1 MFVNFGQSDI
11 LPATYEQDEKNNY
24 SHAQVSMKSSKQI
37 DIHQLVSFLR
47 GVELLN
53 GLSNDDL
60 ARVGQM
66 CQLVKFQRAE
76 RIFTESQPGACLYV
90 VMAGRVKIFG
100 SSAQGRSKTFAY
112 LEPGDFFG
120 EMSLIDDELR
130 SASAS
135 ALEDSVL
142 IMLKSEDYR
151 KLVLSCPTIALAM
164 LRTLSVRLRRANRE
178 IEALSFN
185 NVLGRIAQI
194 LLDLGE
200 RYGKKTE
207 EGIRIEMNLS
217 HKELAEM
224 AGTAREVIS
233 RVISRFRRIGCVTF
247 FDSKLTITDRDKLK
261 SWIF

>member
-1 MFVNFGQSDI
+1 
-11 LPATYEQDEKNNY
+11 
-24 SHAQVSMKSSKQI
+24 MKPSKTVRAV
-37 DIHQLVSFLR
+37 DANQLASFLR

-53 GLSNDDL
+53 GLSSDDL
-60 ARVGQM
+60 LRVAQF
-66 CQLVKFQRAE
+66 CQLVRFRRAE
-76 RIFTESQPGACLYV
+76 RIFTESQPGASLYV
-90 VMAGRVKIFG
+90 VMEGRVKIFG
-100 SSAQGRSKTFAY
+100 SSSQGRSKTFAY

-120 EMSLIDDELR
+120 EMSLIDEEVR

-142 IMLKSEDYR
+142 ITLKSDEYR
-151 KLVLSCPTIALAM
+151 KLVLSRPSIALTM
-164 LRTLSVRLRRANRE
+164 LRTLSGRLRRANRE

-194 LLDLGE
+194 LLDLAE
-200 RYGKKTE
+200 RYGKKTD
-207 EGIRIEMNLS
+207 EGIRIEMALS

-233 RVISRFRRIGCVTF
+233 RVISRFRRIGCVSF
-247 FDSKLTITDRDKLK
+247 FDNKIIITDRDKLK

>member
-1 MFVNFGQSDI
+1 
-11 LPATYEQDEKNNY
+11 
-24 SHAQVSMKSSKQI
+24 MKPVAKPDKVI
-37 DIHQLVSFLR
+37 DANQLVSFLR

-53 GLSNDDL
+53 HLKDPDL
-60 ARVGQM
+60 LRIAQL
-66 CQLVKFQRAE
+66 CQISRYRRAE
-76 RIFTESQPGACLYV
+76 SVFSVNSPGASLYV
-90 VMAGRVKIFG
+90 VMSGRIKIFG
-100 SSAQGRSKTFAY
+100 SSNQGRSKTFAY

-120 EMSLIDDELR
+120 EMSLIDEEAR

-151 KLVLSCPTIALAM
+151 KLVLSRPAIALAVM
-164 LRTLSVRLRRANRE
+164 KTLVSRLRRANKE

-194 LLDLGE
+194 LLDLSE
-200 RYGKKTE
+200 RYGKKTD
-207 EGIRIEMNLS
+207 EGMMIDMNLS

-233 RVISRFRRIGCVTF
+233 RVISRFRRIGCVNF
-247 FDSKLTITDRDKLK
+247 FDNKLTITDRDKLK

>member
-1 MFVNFGQSDI
+1 
-11 LPATYEQDEKNNY
+11 
-24 SHAQVSMKSSKQI
+24 MKPNKSA
-37 DIHQLVSFLR
+37 DVHQLASFLR

-53 GLSNDDL
+53 GLSSDDL
-60 ARVGQM
+60 LRVAQT
-66 CQLVKFQRAE
+66 CQLSRYQRAE

-90 VMAGRVKIFG
+90 VMSGRVKIFG
-100 SSAQGRSKTFAY
+100 SSSQGRAKTFAY

-120 EMSLIDDELR
+120 EMSLIDEEVR

-135 ALEDSVL
+135 ALDDSVL

-151 KLVLSCPTIALAM
+151 KLMLSRPAIAIAVLK
-164 LRTLSVRLRRANRE
+164 TLSARLRRANRE

-200 RYGKKTE
+200 RYGKKSDD
-207 EGIRIEMNLS
+207 GIRIDMTLS

-233 RVISRFRRIGCVTF
+233 RVMSRFRRIGCINF
-247 FDSKLTITDRDKLK
+247 FDNKITITDRDKLK

>member
-1 MFVNFGQSDI
+1 MKINKSTRGI
-11 LPATYEQDEKNNY
+11 DE
-24 SHAQVSMKSSKQI
+24 
-37 DIHQLVSFLR
+37 HQLASFLR

-53 GLSNDDL
+53 GLSTEDL
-60 ARVGQM
+60 VRVAQT
-66 CQLVKFQRAE
+66 CQIVRFRRAE
-76 RIFTESQPGACLYV
+76 RIFTASQPGACLYV
-90 VMAGRVKIFG
+90 VMSGRIKIFG

-120 EMSLIDDELR
+120 EMSLIDEEAR
-130 SASAS
+130 SASAA
-135 ALEDSVL
+135 ALDDSVL

-151 KLVLSCPTIALAM
+151 KLMLSRPAIALAV
-164 LRTLSVRLRRANRE
+164 LKTLSTRLRKANKE

-194 LLDLGE
+194 LLDLSE

-207 EGIRIEMNLS
+207 EGTQISMTLS

-233 RVISRFRRIGCVTF
+233 RVISRFRRMDCIRF
-247 FDSKLTITDRDKLK
+247 ADNKITITDREKLK

>member
-1 MFVNFGQSDI
+1 
-11 LPATYEQDEKNNY
+11 
-24 SHAQVSMKSSKQI
+24 MKPLQKPNKPV
-37 DIHQLVSFLR
+37 DIHQLESFLR

-53 GLSNDDL
+53 GLSQADL
-60 ARVGQM
+60 LRVAQM
-66 CQLVKFQRAE
+66 CQLETFRRAE
-76 RIFTESQPGACLYV
+76 TIFTEREPGGCLYV
-90 VMAGRVKIFG
+90 VMSGRVKIFG
-100 SSAQGRSKTFAY
+100 SSTQGRSKTFAF

-120 EMSLIDDELR
+120 EMSLIDEEAR

-135 ALEDSVL
+135 ALEDTVL

-151 KLVLSCPTIALAM
+151 KLILSRPTIGLAV
-164 LRTLSVRLRRANRE
+164 LKTLSARLRRANRE

-194 LLDLGE
+194 LLDLSD
-200 RYGKKTE
+200 RYGKKTD
-207 EGIRIEMNLS
+207 EGIRIEMPLS

-233 RVISRFRRIGCVTF
+233 RVISRFKRIGCVSI
-247 FDSKLTITDRDKLK
+247 FDNKITIVDKDKLK

>member
-1 MFVNFGQSDI
+1 MK
-11 LPATYEQDEKNNY
+11 ATNKNIRP
-24 SHAQVSMKSSKQI
+24 I
-37 DIHQLVSFLR
+37 DIHQLTSFLR

-53 GLSNDDL
+53 GLSPEDL
-60 ARVGQM
+60 QKVAQM
-66 CQLVKFQRAE
+66 CQLSRFKRAE
-76 RIFTESQPGACLYV
+76 RIFTEKQPGACLYV
-90 VMAGRVKIFG
+90 VMGGRVKIFG
-100 SSAQGRSKTFAY
+100 SSAQGRAKTFAY

-120 EMSLIDDELR
+120 EMSLIDEEVR

-142 IMLKSEDYR
+142 IMLKGEDWR
-151 KLVLSCPTIALAM
+151 KLIVSRPTIALTV
-164 LRTLSVRLRRANRE
+164 LKTLSARLRRANKE

-194 LLDLGE
+194 LLDLSD
-200 RYGKKTE
+200 RYGEKTD
-207 EGIRIEMNLS
+207 EGIRIQMSLS

-233 RVISRFRRIGCVTF
+233 RVISRFRRIGCVSF
-247 FDSKLTITDRDKLK
+247 FDNKLTITDREKLK

>member
-1 MFVNFGQSDI
+1 MK
-11 LPATYEQDEKNNY
+11 PAKP
-24 SHAQVSMKSSKQI
+24 SAKIAPKSV
-37 DIHQLVSFLR
+37 DIHQLASFLR

-53 GLSNDDL
+53 GLSSEDL
-60 ARVGQM
+60 LRVAQM
-66 CQLVKFQRAE
+66 CQLSRFRRAE

-90 VMAGRVKIFG
+90 VMEGRVKIFG
-100 SSAQGRSKTFAY
+100 SSTQGRSKTFAY

-120 EMSLIDDELR
+120 EMSLIDEEVR

-142 IMLKSEDYR
+142 IMLKSDDFR
-151 KLVLSCPTIALAM
+151 KLSLSRPAIALTM
-164 LRTLSVRLRRANRE
+164 LKTLSGRLRRANRE

-194 LLDLGE
+194 LLDLAE
-200 RYGKKTE
+200 RYGKTTN
-207 EGIRIEMNLS
+207 EGILIDMTLS

-233 RVISRFRRIGCVTF
+233 RVISRFRRIGCVSF
-247 FDSKLTITDRDKLK
+247 ADSKLIITDRDKLK

>member
-1 MFVNFGQSDI
+1 
-11 LPATYEQDEKNNY
+11 
-24 SHAQVSMKSSKQI
+24 MKSNKNSKPV
-37 DIHQLVSFLR
+37 DIHQLASFLR

-53 GLSNDDL
+53 GLSAEDL
-60 ARVGQM
+60 ARAAQM
-66 CQLVKFQRAE
+66 CQVVKFRRAE

-90 VMAGRVKIFG
+90 VMSGRVKIFG

-120 EMSLIDDELR
+120 EMSLIDEENR

-142 IMLKSEDYR
+142 IMLKSDDYKKIIVSR
-151 KLVLSCPTIALAM
+151 PTIALAVLKTM
-164 LRTLSVRLRRANRE
+164 SARLRRANRE

-194 LLDLGE
+194 LLDLAS
-200 RYGKKTE
+200 RYGTKTE
-207 EGIRIEMNLS
+207 EGLRINMNLS

-233 RVISRFRRIGCVTF
+233 RVISRFKRMGCVSF
-247 FDSKLTITDRDKLK
+247 FDGKIIITDQDKLK

>member
-1 MFVNFGQSDI
+1 
-11 LPATYEQDEKNNY
+11 
-24 SHAQVSMKSSKQI
+24 MKPVKAAKSV
-37 DIHQLVSFLR
+37 DIHQLASFLK

-53 GLSNDDL
+53 GLSTEDL
-60 ARVGQM
+60 LRVAKM
-66 CQLVKFQRAE
+66 CQLVKFRRAE
-76 RIFTESQPGACLYV
+76 RIFMASQPGACLYV

-100 SSAQGRSKTFAY
+100 SSSQGRSKTFAY
-112 LEPGDFFG
+112 LEPGDIFG
-120 EMSLIDDELR
+120 EMSLIDEEVR

-151 KLVLSCPTIALAM
+151 KLMLSRPTIALSV
-164 LRTLSVRLRRANRE
+164 LKTLSTRLRKANKE

-200 RYGKKTE
+200 RYGKKTD
-207 EGIRIEMNLS
+207 EGLRIDMPLS

-233 RVISRFRRIGCVTF
+233 RVVSRFKRMGCVGI
-247 FDSKLTITDRDKLK
+247 FDNKIIITDRDKLK

>member
-1 MFVNFGQSDI
+1 MKQ
-11 LPATYEQDEKNNY
+11 AKN
-24 SHAQVSMKSSKQI
+24 SKPV
-37 DIHQLVSFLR
+37 DVHQLSTFLR
-47 GVELLN
+47 GVELMT
-53 GLSNDDL
+53 GLSSEDL
-60 ARVGQM
+60 LRLAQL
-66 CQLVKFQRAE
+66 CQLVKFRRAE

-90 VMAGRVKIFG
+90 VMSGRVKIFG
-100 SSAQGRSKTFAY
+100 SSSQGRAKTFAY

-120 EMSLIDDELR
+120 EMSLIDDEVR
-130 SASAS
+130 SASAA

-151 KLVLSCPTIALAM
+151 KLMLMRPAIALEV
-164 LRTLSVRLRRANRE
+164 LKTLSSRLRRANKE

-194 LLDLGE
+194 LLDLAD
-200 RYGKKTE
+200 RYGKKTD
-207 EGIRIEMNLS
+207 EGIRIEMELS

-233 RVISRFRRIGCVTF
+233 RVISRFRRIGCVSF
-247 FDSKLTITDRDKLK
+247 FDNKLIITDHDKLK

>member
-1 MFVNFGQSDI
+1 
-11 LPATYEQDEKNNY
+11 
-24 SHAQVSMKSSKQI
+24 MKSNKTTKPV
-37 DIHQLVSFLR
+37 DVHQLASFLR

-53 GLSNDDL
+53 GLSTDDL
-60 ARVGQM
+60 LRTAQM
-66 CQLVKFQRAE
+66 CQIIRFRRAE
-76 RIFTESQPGACLYV
+76 RIFTEKQPGACLYV

-120 EMSLIDDELR
+120 EMSLIDGEVR

-135 ALEDSVL
+135 VLEDSVL

-151 KLVLSCPTIALAM
+151 KLMLSRPAIALT
-164 LRTLSVRLRRANRE
+164 LLKTLSNRLRRANRE

-207 EGIRIEMNLS
+207 EGLRIDMTLS

-233 RVISRFRRIGCVTF
+233 RVISRFRRIGCVSF
-247 FDSKLTITDRDKLK
+247 FDNKLTITDRDKLK